1 MKQEGKED
9 PSLHNININDTIQVF
24 CDIEKNNGIFFN

>member
-9 PSLHNININDTIQVF
+9 QRLHNININDTIQVF
-24 CDIEKNNGIFFN
+24 CDIEKNNGTIFK